1 MGKIFYIMGKSA
13 SGKDTIY
20 KELMEK
26 MPKFHSIVPYTTR
39 PMREGEKDGV
49 EYFFVDQ
56 ERFDEMMDEEKVIE
70 FRSYNTKCGIWTY
83 FTADDGQIELWQY
96 DYLVIG
102 TIESYYALKEYFGDD
117 VMVPLYI
124 EVEDGLR
131 LSRALERE
139 RAQLKPQYA
148 ELCRRFLADAEDFSE
163 ENLERAECRTHC
175 GEGMASIIP
184 TEDGIE
190 LHYMDGSVCQYELVE
205 NIKELD
211 TENTRE

>member
-56 ERFDEMMDEEKVIE
+56 ERFDEMMDEEKIIE

-96 DYLVIG
+96 DYLVINDTVENAVDQIE
-102 TIESYYALKEYFGDD
+102 TI
-117 VMVPLYI
+117 I
-124 EVEDGLR
+124 
-131 LSRALERE
+131 
-139 RAQLKPQYA
+139 
-148 ELCRRFLADAEDFSE
+148 
-163 ENLERAECRTHC
+163 RAESNRVCRNKDF
-175 GEGMASIIP
+175 I
-184 TEDGIE
+184 
-190 LHYMDGSVCQYELVE
+190 GSYLDSGTKDISE
-205 NIKELD
+205 N
-211 TENTRE
+211 

>member
-13 SGKDTIY
+13 AGKDRIY
-20 KELMEK
+20 SLLAGNKELNLK
-26 MPKFHSIVPYTTR
+26 KLVLYTTR
-39 PMREGEKDGV
+39 PIRAGEQDGV
-49 EYFFVDQ
+49 QYYFTDDS
-56 ERFDEMMDEEKVIE
+56 RLEEFKKSGKLIE
-70 FRSYNTKCGIWTY
+70 ARAYHTVHGIWTY

-163 ENLERAECRTHC
+163 ENLERA
-175 GEGMASIIP
+175 
-184 TEDGIE
+184 GIK
-190 LHYMDGSVCQYELVE
+190 LRFQ
-205 NIKELD
+205 NIDKETCMEEIL
-211 TENTRE
+211 REINVNL

>member
-1 MGKIFYIMGKSA
+1 MSKIFYIMGKSS

-20 KELMEK
+20 KKIREK
-26 MPKFHSIVPYTTR
+26 LPQLKRITPYTTR
-39 PMREGEKDGV
+39 PIREGETDGV
-49 EYFFVDQ
+49 EYFFVDE
-56 ERFDEMMDEEKVIE
+56 ERLNELKEKERVIE
-70 FRSYNTKCGIWTY
+70 VRSYNTKCGIWTY

-139 RAQLKPQYA
+139 RAQTKPQYA

-163 ENLERAECRTHC
+163 ENLERA
-175 GEGMASIIP
+175 
-184 TEDGIE
+184 GIKRRF
-190 LHYMDGSVCQYELVE
+190 Q
-205 NIKELD
+205 NIDKETCMEEIL
-211 TENTRE
+211 REINVNL

>member
-56 ERFDEMMDEEKVIE
+56 ERFDEMMDEEKIIE

-131 LSRALERE
+131 LQRALDRE
-139 RAQLKPQYA
+139 RMQDKPKYT
-148 ELCRRFLADAEDFSE
+148 ELCRRFLADDADFAEEALEKAGITRHFENDNLQKTVE
-163 ENLERAECRTHC
+163 EIAAFVLSYN
-175 GEGMASIIP
+175 G
-184 TEDGIE
+184 
-190 LHYMDGSVCQYELVE
+190 
-205 NIKELD
+205 
-211 TENTRE
+211 

>member
-1 MGKIFYIMGKSA
+1 MGRIFYLLGKSA
-13 SGKDTIY
+13 TGKDTLN
-20 KELMEK
+20 KEILKRRQKLRTVTM
-26 MPKFHSIVPYTTR
+26 YTTR
-39 PMREGEKDGV
+39 PIREGETDGV

-56 ERFDEMMDEEKVIE
+56 ERFDEMMDEEKIIE

-163 ENLERAECRTHC
+163 ENLERAGIKLRFH
-175 GEGMASIIP
+175 IIDSE
-184 TEDGIE
+184 TCMEEI
-190 LHYMDGSVCQYELVE
+190 L
-205 NIKELD
+205 
-211 TENTRE
+211 REINVNL

>member
-1 MGKIFYIMGKSA
+1 MENEKYLFVVSGAAGT
-13 SGKDTIY
+13 GKDSVVKALREAHPEI
-20 KELMEK
+20 EK
-26 MPKFHSIVPYTTR
+26 TVSATTR
-39 PMREGEKDGV
+39 TPREGEKDGV

-56 ERFDEMMDEEKVIE
+56 ERFDEMMDEEKIIE

-139 RAQLKPQYA
+139 QAQLKPQYA

-163 ENLERAECRTHC
+163 ENLERA
-175 GEGMASIIP
+175 
-184 TEDGIE
+184 GIKRRF
-190 LHYMDGSVCQYELVE
+190 Q
-205 NIKELD
+205 NIDKETCMEEIL
-211 TENTRE
+211 REINVNL

>member
-56 ERFDEMMDEEKVIE
+56 ERFDEMMDEEKIIE

-139 RAQLKPQYA
+139 RAQLKQN
-148 ELCRRFLADAEDFSE
+148 CAEDFLQMQKISRRRIWKGRE
-163 ENLERAECRTHC
+163 SSGDFKILIRK
-175 GEGMASIIP
+175 
-184 TEDGIE
+184 
-190 LHYMDGSVCQYELVE
+190 LVWKKFCE
-205 NIKELD
+205 K
-211 TENTRE
+211 

>member
-13 SGKDTIY
+13 SGKDKIY
-20 KELMEK
+20 SRLAGNKELNLK
-26 MPKFHSIVPYTTR
+26 KLILYTTR
-39 PMREGEKDGV
+39 PVRDGEENGKQYYFTDEKKLQEFKTEG
-49 EYFFVDQ
+49 
-56 ERFDEMMDEEKVIE
+56 KVIE
-70 FRSYNTKCGIWTY
+70 ARAYNTVYGVWTY

-139 RAQLKPQYA
+139 RAQTKPQYA

-163 ENLERAECRTHC
+163 ENLERA
-175 GEGMASIIP
+175 
-184 TEDGIE
+184 GIKRRF
-190 LHYMDGSVCQYELVE
+190 Q
-205 NIKELD
+205 NIDKETCMEEIL
-211 TENTRE
+211 REINVNL

>member
-56 ERFDEMMDEEKVIE
+56 ERFDEMMDEEKIIE

-83 FTADDGQIELWQY
+83 FTADDGQI
-96 DYLVIG
+96 
-102 TIESYYALKEYFGDD
+102 ALKEYFGDD

-163 ENLERAECRTHC
+163 ENLERA
-175 GEGMASIIP
+175 
-184 TEDGIE
+184 GIKRRF
-190 LHYMDGSVCQYELVE
+190 Q
-205 NIKELD
+205 NIDKETCMEEIL
-211 TENTRE
+211 REINVNL

>member
-20 KELMEK
+20 KELIEK
-26 MPKFHSIVPYTTR
+26 IPKFHSIVPYTTR

-56 ERFDEMMDEEKVIE
+56 ERFDEMMDEEKIIE

-124 EVEDGLR
+124 EVEDGIR
-131 LSRALERE
+131 LERAIQRE
-139 RAQLKPQYA
+139 KKQKEPKYT
-148 ELCRRFLADAEDFSE
+148 ELCRRFIADSKDFSE
-163 ENLERAECRTHC
+163 ENIKKSKIEKRFQT
-175 GEGMASIIP
+175 
-184 TEDGIE
+184 IE
-190 LHYMDGSVCQYELVE
+190 LDKCVDEIIE
-205 NIKELD
+205 
-211 TENTRE
+211 

>member
-56 ERFDEMMDEEKVIE
+56 ERFDEMMDEEKIIE

-131 LSRALERE
+131 LSRAGPWRTSPLPTM
-139 RAQLKPQYA
+139 KTSS
-148 ELCRRFLADAEDFSE
+148 RRSSTATSPSTTTPRWLTPPPPA
-163 ENLERAECRTHC
+163 
-175 GEGMASIIP
+175 
-184 TEDGIE
+184 
-190 LHYMDGSVCQYELVE
+190 
-205 NIKELD
+205 
-211 TENTRE
+211 